1 MTTEKSDKKEKG
13 KNSSFPIPMVSDDS
27 SCNLGEIKINHSVIA
42 NIATL
47 SAMQTKGVL
56 AVGKHGFANGIAS
69 FFSSKKSTLNGV
81 NISEDEFGN
90 YLIDICLTLKFG
102 CELAKVA
109 SNVQQNII
117 DHITK
122 MTMTGVSK
130 VNIIIDGVEISETTD
145 KNEFIE
151 GEL

>member
-1 MTTEKSDKKEKG
+1 MTAEKSNKKGKEKI
-13 KNSSFPIPMVSDDS
+13 STFSILVISDDL
-27 SCNLGEIKINHSVIA
+27 SCNRGEIKINHSVIA

-47 SAMQTKGVL
+47 SAMQTKGVV
-56 AVGKHGFANGIAS
+56 AIGKHGFVSGIAS

-81 NISEDEFGN
+81 NVAEDEFGN
-90 YLIDICLTLKFG
+90 HLIDICLTSRFG

-109 SNVQQNII
+109 SEVQQNII

-122 MTMTGVSK
+122 MTMTGVRK
-130 VNIIIDGVEISETTD
+130 VNIIIDGVDISETTD

>member
-1 MTTEKSDKKEKG
+1 MTTEKSNKKGKE
-13 KNSSFPIPMVSDDS
+13 KNSSFSIPMVSDDS

-47 SAMQTKGVL
+47 SAMQTKGVV
-56 AVGKHGFANGIAS
+56 AIGKHGFASGIAS

-81 NISEDEFGN
+81 NVAEDEFGN
-90 YLIDICLTLKFG
+90 YLIDICVTLRFG

-109 SNVQQNII
+109 SEVQQNII

-130 VNIIIDGVEISETTD
+130 VNVIIDGVEISETTD